1 MSSPWIL
8 RVNFTCFC
16 YHLENI
22 VIVIRVFLTEFREPG
37 KVLAKAGNEP
47 VAILNRNEAVAYL
60 VPIGAVADITTAP
73 LDKEKLRNYIK
84 NDLPKIAHVIE
95 YLKDK

>member
-1 MSSPWIL
+1 ME
-8 RVNFTCFC
+8 
-16 YHLENI
+16 HLLTRNTAS
-22 VIVIRVFLTEFREPG
+22 LTEFREPG

-60 VPIGAVADITTAP
+60 VPIGAVADISVSALP
-73 LDKEKLRNYIK
+73 KERLSKYIK
-84 NDLPKIAHVIE
+84 NDISKIAHVIE

>member
-1 MSSPWIL
+1 ME
-8 RVNFTCFC
+8 
-16 YHLENI
+16 HLLTRNTAS
-22 VIVIRVFLTEFREPG
+22 LTEFREPG

-60 VPIGAVADITTAP
+60 VPIGAVVDITTTA
-73 LDKEKLRNYIK
+73 LGKEKLRNYLK

-95 YLKDK
+95 YLRDK

>member
-1 MSSPWIL
+1 ME
-8 RVNFTCFC
+8 
-16 YHLENI
+16 HLLTRNTAS
-22 VIVIRVFLTEFREPG
+22 LTEFREPG

-73 LDKEKLRNYIK
+73 LGKEKLRSYIK
-84 NDLPKIAHVIE
+84 NDLPKIDHVIE
-95 YLKDK
+95 FLKDK

>member
-1 MSSPWIL
+1 ME
-8 RVNFTCFC
+8 
-16 YHLENI
+16 HLLTRNTAS
-22 VIVIRVFLTEFREPG
+22 LTEFREPG

-60 VPIGAVADITTAP
+60 VPVGAVADIATAP
-73 LDKEKLRNYIK
+73 LGKEKLRNYIK
-84 NDLPKIAHVIE
+84 NDLSKIAHVLE

>member
-1 MSSPWIL
+1 ME
-8 RVNFTCFC
+8 
-16 YHLENI
+16 HLLTRNTAS
-22 VIVIRVFLTEFREPG
+22 LTEFREPG

-60 VPIGAVADITTAP
+60 VPVGAVADITTTP
-73 LDKEKLRNYIK
+73 LGKEKLRNYIK
-84 NDLPKIAHVIE
+84 NDLPKISHVLE